1 VEDTRRVEFWSARWM
16 MRCMLAA
23 GCCCGAWARLRVGLS
38 LTELR
43 QSLGGG
49 GGGGG
54 GQQHELHHHHCECWL
69 RLLWL
74 LHGCAGCFDGA
85 AAVRW

>member
-16 MRCMLAA
+16 MRCLAA
-23 GCCCGAWARLRVGLS
+23 GCCCGAWAGLRVGLS

-49 GGGGG
+49 GGGG
-54 GQQHELHHHHCECWL
+54 QQEELHHHHVGV
-69 RLLWL
+69 
-74 LHGCAGCFDGA
+74 GCGCGCCSCC
-85 AAVRW
+85 AVVRVVPKGVSTE